1 MVFLIQKHPKPKPKH
16 SMTLTREDLEAI
28 KTVIIEPL
36 QADLRILQT
45 DINAIREDIR
55 EMKSDLNLLARLN
68 QLDDIRKEPRLRKL
82 YSTDD
87 QQEA

>member
-1 MVFLIQKHPKPKPKH
+1 
-16 SMTLTREDLEAI
+16 MTLTHEDLEAI
-28 KTVIIEPL
+28 KTIIQPL
-36 QADLRILQT
+36 QTNLRTLQT
-45 DINAIREDIR
+45 DISAIKEDIKA
-55 EMKSDLNLLARLN
+55 MKSDLNLLARLN